1 MKIKR
6 ITTKLLAAII
16 PIVIVALGVVTLLC
30 VSSARSNLNDEI
42 SDKMQA
48 KVEWIDANLSD
59 NLNKIEYA
67 TQGLGRSIGS
77 SMMLLSSDI
86 TAYRT
91 LCIQYM
97 AENSSICALG
107 IFLDPE
113 YYTLFPLINYYINN
127 ENGTYNSYD
136 LSATDL
142 TRTAWFIDGKASGE
156 PQYTDTYIDETMG
169 ILMTSYVVPMYDAFG
184 RFIGCFNTDIDMS
197 RIQADIAEIK
207 VGKTGRASLLSCAPA
222 AVGEDGVDTSTR
234 GMYLTG
240 EKDNVLNADCRV
252 TNKSD
257 KYYAISEAILSE
269 ASTVKEVGNEL
280 VFTRQIPGYNWVL
293 MLTIDK
299 SEINKHVN
307 DMTRNAMLV
316 MLVAMIICVVV
327 IWLISKSIAKPISRV
342 KEMSELMA
350 KGDFS
355 LDPLPVKTV
364 DEVGNMTRALNQML
378 EANRNEMLEIA
389 TNSETV
395 GGNCEDLKVAVT
407 DLTESFQVINTSI
420 RGINEAMMDNS
431 ATTEELSA
439 SVQEVKDAVGN
450 LAKRA
455 KESDAMATEIMG
467 RATKIGQETNTS
479 FERAMKLTNQY
490 EERLGL
496 SIQNAKVVE
505 DIQQM
510 AAAINDIADQINL
523 LSLNASIEAARA
535 GEAGRGFAV
544 VAGEIGSLANQTSS
558 TVNEI
563 QETIDKVRS
572 AVDTLANDSHSVIQ
586 FINKDITPDYQSFVK
601 TAKQYE
607 ADAQSIQELAA
618 FVSDTAGN
626 LNETMETV
634 NFAIQNIAEASQN
647 ATGESAVIIESVDTV
662 SDHVVNVG
670 KISEDQR
677 NVADALENVV
687 HRYKLKK

>member
-6 ITTKLLAAII
+6 ITTKLLATII
-16 PIVIVALGVVTLLC
+16 PVIIVALAVVTLIS
-30 VSSARSNLNDEI
+30 VSTSRTNLDKEI
-42 SDKMQA
+42 NEKMEA
-48 KVEWIDANLSD
+48 KVEAIDSDMSNALS
-59 NLNKIEYA
+59 KIEYA

-91 LCIQYM
+91 LCVQYM
-97 AENSSICALG
+97 AENDSICGLG

-113 YYTLFPLINYYINN
+113 YYTMFPLINYYISR
-127 ENGTYNSYD
+127 EDDGYVSYD
-136 LSATDL
+136 YSLMDL
-142 TRTAWFIDGKASGE
+142 TAQSWYVAAKATGGA
-156 PQYTDTYIDETMG
+156 QYTDTYIDNQAK

-197 RIQADIAEIK
+197 KIQADIAEIK
-207 VGKTGRASLLSCAPA
+207 VGRTGSATLISCAEE
-222 AVGEDGVDTSTR
+222 VLNEKGEDTSTR
-234 GMYLTG
+234 GMYITG
-240 EKDNVLNADCRV
+240 DEDKVLSAEHKI
-252 TNKSD
+252 TNQND
-257 KYYAISEAILSE
+257 EYYAVSDAILNE
-269 ASTVKEVGNEL
+269 VSTVQKAGGKL
-280 VFTRQIPGYNWVL
+280 VYTKKIPGYNWVL
-293 MLTIDK
+293 MLTIDQ
-299 SEINKHVN
+299 SEIEKPVD
-307 DMTRNAMLV
+307 DMTASSLAVLV
-316 MLVAMIICVVV
+316 IAMIICVVI
-327 IWLISKSIAKPISRV
+327 IWLVSRSIARPIKNV
-342 KEMSELMA
+342 KSMSELMA

-355 LDPLPVKTV
+355 MQPMPVKTV
-364 DEVGNMTRALNQML
+364 DEIGNMTQALNQML
-378 EANRNEMLEIA
+378 VANRNEMLEIA
-389 TNSETV
+389 SNSETV
-395 GGNCEDLKVAVT
+395 GRNCEDLKSAVT
-407 DLTESFQVINTSI
+407 DLEESFQVINKSI

-450 LAKRA
+450 LADRA
-455 KESDAMATEIMG
+455 KDSDAMATEIMG
-467 RATKIGQETNTS
+467 RATKIGHETNES
-479 FERAMKLTNQY
+479 FERAMKLTSQY
-490 EERLGL
+490 EDRLGQ

-563 QETIDKVRS
+563 QETIDKVRG
-572 AVDTLANDSHSVIQ
+572 AVDTLAGDSHAVIE

-634 NFAIQNIAEASQN
+634 NIAIQNIAEASQN
-647 ATGESAVIIESVDTV
+647 ATGESSVIIESVDTV
-662 SDHVVNVG
+662 SDHVINVG
-670 KISEDQR
+670 KISEEQR
-677 NVADALENVV
+677 NVADGLANVV
-687 HRYKLKK
+687 HRYKLK